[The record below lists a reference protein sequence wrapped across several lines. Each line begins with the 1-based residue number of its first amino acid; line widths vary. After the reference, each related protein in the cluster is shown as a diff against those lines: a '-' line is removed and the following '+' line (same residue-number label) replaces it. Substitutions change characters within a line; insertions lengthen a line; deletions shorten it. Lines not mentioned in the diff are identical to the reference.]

1 MEGGAWWATVH
12 GVAKSRT
19 RLSDF
24 TFPFFLFSVFTTTIY
39 RVSPTL
45 QMKLRHRHVKQLAQ
59 DYNGRAPDL
68 NPDVRAKGKHV
79 AIEYNMAKYR
89 NLYLKRMLAISW

>member
-1 MEGGAWWATVH
+1 
-12 GVAKSRT
+12 
-19 RLSDF
+19 
-24 TFPFFLFSVFTTTIY
+24 
-39 RVSPTL
+39 
-45 QMKLRHRHVKQLAQ
+45 MKLRHRHVKQLAQ

-68 NPDVRAKGKHV
+68 NPDVRAKGKYV